1 MWGPGQ
7 GTKTDE
13 FSVKFQTAIDTPPHF
28 RKIMLQFFGTLF
40 WYPDPCLTNTFQ
52 HRQALKCPTVQP
64 PVRKTISYLLYKLM
78 MNHKHHD
85 IEFQFVSTQRLF
97 PWHFM
102 ILNMHWLSQAC
113 PVCPSREL
121 YIWGSS
127 CYTRVTHT
135 NIPTSARQHK
145 IPKSGNFVNESCC
158 W

>member
-1 MWGPGQ
+1 MCALILRELNQIFIACWFQ
-7 GTKTDE
+7 GSQEESFFLQTLLFTAFLVTVLKILTYALVSTWSLISSRWE
-13 FSVKFQTAIDTPPHF
+13 HVK
-28 RKIMLQFFGTLF
+28 RKMHS
-40 WYPDPCLTNTFQ
+40 W
-52 HRQALKCPTVQP
+52 
-64 PVRKTISYLLYKLM
+64 M
-78 MNHKHHD
+78 MNAKHHD
-85 IEFQFVSTQRLF
+85 IGFQFVSTQRLF